1 MALVKLGN
9 KAVGSIVKLN
19 VDGVAKEFIVVHQG
33 LPGTMYDASCDG
45 TWVLIKDCYEK
56 RQWHRSNVND
66 YANSDIHKYLNRTI
80 LNLFDVDIRAS
91 IKQVKIPYRA
101 GNGYEKTVTSGAM
114 GLLVE
119 IFLLSAAE
127 VNVGHGLIP
136 TNEGACLSYFND
148 CPPILGAS
156 KRITTLNGSAYPWWL
171 RSPACTAS
179 YGIPSVLDINLAGKS
194 ETYTS
199 GSKNNACTRAVGI
212 RFAMILP
219 KDLWVSDDGTIV
231 TNTPPSMPSSI
242 TIPSQ
247 INGGSTITVEWG
259 AASDAEGNLEGY
271 KVERS
276 LDGGTIWAQIYQGPA
291 RSITN
296 LVPFGSGSV
305 MYRVK
310 AYDTEGL
317 ESGWKTSAQ
326 ITVINNTAP
335 TVPGFL
341 TVPEQV
347 QGGQTLAVAWGAS
360 TDGENNLAG
369 YSLERQVDGGD
380 WAVVYSGGELDFTD
394 AITKGWQTVAY
405 RVRAFDVHSAYSG
418 FAVSETRAVNNNTPP
433 AIICEYPAN
442 TSLGVKNQG
451 FEIPYSV
458 SDEEGDEV
466 TVTESVDGTALRT
479 FSVELGAENRFA
491 LGGVDFMRLLNG
503 RHALSITAAD
513 GASKAVRGFSFE
525 KLVTSASVTLEKP
538 MSADGP
544 ITVCVLSVSGSIPLD
559 AEYKVEVTNN
569 GLDAAPVWEDCTAAV
584 RAGVNHIFENTK
596 ASTKGFAFNFRLNV
610 SRGESG
616 VGGYITSVQ
625 GGFQ

>member
-9 KAVGSIVKLN
+9 KAVGSTVKLN

-45 TWVLIKDCYEK
+45 TWVLMKDLNEK
-56 RQWHRSNVND
+56 RQW
-66 YANSDIHKYLNRTI
+66 NSTYNNNYKTSSIHAYLN
-80 LNLFDVDIRAS
+80 S
-91 IKQVKIPYRA
+91 IWFYKLDPNIQVKVKSVKIPYVN
-101 GNGYEKTVTSGAM
+101 GNAYGPIASGAD
-114 GLLVE
+114 GLECKV
-119 IFLLSAAE
+119 FQLSGSE
-127 VNVGHGLIP
+127 VGLESGTYRVP
-136 TNEGACLSYFND
+136 ADGTKLDYFVAGIND
-148 CPPILGAS
+148 DANK
-156 KRITTLNGSAYPWWL
+156 KRIAYLNGSASIWQL
-171 RSPACTAS
+171 RSSGNHRSTSTEYIWVIYDNGASNGIGAANTNTAPR
-179 YGIPSVLDINLAGKS
+179 PS
-194 ETYTS
+194 
-199 GSKNNACTRAVGI
+199 
-212 RFAMILP
+212 MIMP
-219 KDLWVSDDGTIV
+219 KDLWVRDDGTVI
-231 TNTPPSMPSSI
+231 TNTAPETPSSI

-433 AIICEYPAN
+433 AIICEYPEN

-466 TVTESVDGTALRT
+466 TVTESVDGTALRI
-479 FSVELGAENRFA
+479 FAVELGAENRFTLEGA
-491 LGGVDFMRLLNG
+491 DWMKLLNG
-503 RHALSITAAD
+503 RHTLSITAAD
-513 GASKAVRGFSFE
+513 GKSSAVHSLGFE

-544 ITVCVLSVSGSIPLD
+544 ITVCVLSVSGSIPAD
-559 AEYKVEVTNN
+559 AAYTVEVTNN

>member
-1 MALVKLGN
+1 M
-9 KAVGSIVKLN
+9 VG
-19 VDGVAKEFIVVHQG
+19 
-33 LPGTMYDASCDG
+33 
-45 TWVLIKDCYEK
+45 
-56 RQWHRSNVND
+56 
-66 YANSDIHKYLNRTI
+66 
-80 LNLFDVDIRAS
+80 
-91 IKQVKIPYRA
+91 
-101 GNGYEKTVTSGAM
+101 
-114 GLLVE
+114 
-119 IFLLSAAE
+119 
-127 VNVGHGLIP
+127 
-136 TNEGACLSYFND
+136 
-148 CPPILGAS
+148 
-156 KRITTLNGSAYPWWL
+156 
-171 RSPACTAS
+171 
-179 YGIPSVLDINLAGKS
+179 
-194 ETYTS
+194 
-199 GSKNNACTRAVGI
+199 
-212 RFAMILP
+212 
-219 KDLWVSDDGTIV
+219 DDGFVV
-231 TNTPPSMPSSI
+231 TNTPPTTPEHI

-259 AASDAEGNLEGY
+259 ASSDAEGNLEGY

-276 LDGGTIWAQIYQGPA
+276 LDGGTIWSQIYQGTA

-326 ITVINNTAP
+326 VTVINNTAP

-433 AIICEYPAN
+433 AIICEYPEN

-466 TVTESVDGTALRT
+466 TVTESVDGTALRI
-479 FSVELGAENRFA
+479 FAVELGAENRFA
-491 LGGVDFMRLLNG
+491 LGGADFMRLLNG

-525 KLVTSASVTLEKP
+525 KLVTSVSVTLEKP

-544 ITVCVLSVSGSIPLD
+544 IMVCVLSVSGSIPLD